1 MAAIYP
7 DINAGSSLLAARG
20 SAVAEMARAQNQSS
34 ENFVKAIQGI
44 GENLQKWQEGIDKRK
59 DAKEEK
65 EFRAKTFAEQQR
77 TNRERENID
86 KKRIALE
93 EDLLPAKQKLMKSQA
108 WETNTRAGLN
118 AQQKKWGDDFK
129 KREDDYN
136 AKLKAEN
143 EAKLK
148 EAEAK
153 ANQAD
158 ITPINEAKPA
168 QQGLFSKLKS
178 DFINGVT
185 GHAQAKRK

>member
-20 SAVAEMARAQNQSS
+20 SAVAEMARAQNQNS

-59 DAKEEK
+59 DAKDEK
-65 EFRAKTFAEQQR
+65 EFRAKSFAEQQR

-93 EDLLPAKQKLMKSQA
+93 EELLPTKQKLMKSQA

-143 EAKLK
+143 EAK

-168 QQGLFSKLKS
+168 QGLFSKLAR
-178 DFINGVT
+178 DFMNGVT
-185 GHAQAKRK
+185 GHTQAKRK